1 MHLDIRLRGPRPCR
15 PRPLA
20 VLVSALSLHAAATN
34 ASPHAHLPVVNSQVT
49 SCADDGGSDTLRNA
63 VLTANEGD
71 TIDLTAL
78 PCSRITLAGA
88 INVDLDNLTIIG
100 AGADALTI
108 DANQAGRAFMH
119 SGSGTLS
126 LQYLTVSNGSI
137 TLPTALG
144 GCIYSKGSVS
154 LNHATVAG
162 CQALGQAGAGGGG
175 IVTLYQL
182 TMLNSTLSGNSALAA
197 VGTSATLS
205 AEGGGAVVLG
215 HLSLVN
221 STVTGNLAR
230 TLAGKSAGGGLYVH
244 GTLSCKYSTID
255 TNTAS
260 VAVFSAGAGDYATGG
275 GLAFMHYG
283 SGQSFTMSS
292 SSVHH
297 NVADAAAGVLL
308 SEQDNATASIRNSTI
323 STNTAH
329 YQGGGLVEG
338 TRLTLSNSTVA
349 FNVTGSYGGGGVI
362 AEGDT
367 LTIESSIVADNGP
380 SGSAF
385 AADLDGTST
394 LSGHNNIVKIIG
406 ATITLPVGTVRLDPQ
421 LGPLRDNGGVTLTH
435 ALLPGSPAIDSGN
448 NTAKLGTDQRS
459 TGFPRVIGVAADI
472 GAFEFDPDVIFIN
485 GFN

>member
-1 MHLDIRLRGPRPCR
+1 MHMDILSHGPGRCH

-20 VLVSALSLHAAATN
+20 VLVSALSLHAACGN
-34 ASPHAHLPVVNSQVT
+34 ASEHAHLPIVT
-49 SCADDGGSDTLRNA
+49 SLVTRCADDGGSDTLRNA
-63 VLTANEGD
+63 VLTANDGG

-78 PCSRITLAGA
+78 ACSRITLAGA
-88 INVDLDNLTIIG
+88 INVDVNNLTIIG

-108 DANQAGRAFMH
+108 DANHAGRAFMH

-126 LQYLTVSNGSI
+126 LQYMTVSNGSI

-144 GCIYSKGSVS
+144 GCIYSKGSVT
-154 LNHATVAG
+154 LNHATVAD

-175 IVTLYQL
+175 IVALYQL
-182 TMLNSTLSGNSALAA
+182 TMLNSVLSGNSAVAA
-197 VGTSATLS
+197 VGASGTTT

-215 HLSLVN
+215 HLNLVN
-221 STVTGNLAR
+221 STVSGNLVH
-230 TLAGKSAGGGLYVH
+230 TVAGKAIGGGLYVH

-260 VAVFSAGAGDYATGG
+260 VAQFSAGGGDYGTGG

-292 SSVHH
+292 CSVHH
-297 NVADAAAGVLL
+297 NMADAGAGVVL

-323 STNTAH
+323 STNTAN
-329 YQGGGLVEG
+329 YEGGGLVEG

-349 FNVTGSYGGGGVI
+349 FNVAGSYGGGGLI
-362 AEGDT
+362 ASGDT
-367 LTIESSIVADNGP
+367 LTMESSIVADNGP

-394 LSGHNNIVKIIG
+394 VSGHNNIVKVVGTMVI
-406 ATITLPVGTVRLDPQ
+406 LPIGTVRLDPQ
-421 LGPLRDNGGVTLTH
+421 LGPLRDNGGITHTH
-435 ALLPGSPAIDSGN
+435 ALLPASPAIDSGN
-448 NTAKLGTDQRS
+448 NKANLGTDQRS
-459 TGFPRVIGVAADI
+459 TGFPRVIGIAADI